1 MPTTVL
7 NLTDLDNLIHRF
19 ETKYKV
25 SSVEML
31 RDPSVRAKIAE
42 DVLLRWEGYVCNRI
56 ALREIDEETRRHY
69 LSNLGP
75 ESDKSHAPSDILAL
89 AA

>member
-7 NLTDLDNLIHRF
+7 NVTDLDNLIHRF
-19 ETKYKV
+19 EGKYKV

-31 RDPSVRAKIAE
+31 RDQSVRANISE
-42 DVLLRWEGYVCNRI
+42 DVLLRWESYVRNRI
-56 ALREIDEETRRHY
+56 ALREIDEETRKHY

-75 ESDKSHAPSDILAL
+75 QSDKSDAPSDILAL

>member
-19 ETKYKV
+19 EEKYKA
-25 SSVEML
+25 SSIEML
-31 RDPSVRAKIAE
+31 RDQSVRAKISE
-42 DVLLRWEGYVCNRI
+42 DVLLRWESYVRNRI
-56 ALREIDEETRRHY
+56 ALREIDEETRKHY

-75 ESDKSHAPSDILAL
+75 QSDKSDAPSDILAL